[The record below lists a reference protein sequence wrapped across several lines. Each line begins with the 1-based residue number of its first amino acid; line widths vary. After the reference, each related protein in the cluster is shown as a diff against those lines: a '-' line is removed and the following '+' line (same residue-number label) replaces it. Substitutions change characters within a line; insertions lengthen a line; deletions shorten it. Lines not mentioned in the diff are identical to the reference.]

1 MKFRQNGANAAR
13 RRRKIDAFRAVRAR
27 VPPAPLRCASLPF
40 RSAGTPVAYNA
51 YKEKEK
57 RKGLRRTKRLPFLCV
72 FPSRRCAARSRSRTS
87 PAHAEKRAE
96 KKAAAFSLPREKI
109 LRLSPVPL
117 RADRLFSSRS
127 PPRPPPHRKGRFF
140 LRGRRSPLCKTGA
153 KKQPAREG
161 RLFCFV
167 YFSSRCLSPLA
178 AMSRRYC
185 MPRQEMHDT
194 PA

>member
-1 MKFRQNGANAAR
+1 MRLSAVPQRRERLSHITHIKRERKKKGAAPDKASPLSLR
-13 RRRKIDAFRAVRAR
+13 FSL
-27 VPPAPLRCASLPF
+27 APLRRAFPKQDVPRRGARKF
-40 RSAGTPVAYNA
+40 SAPA
-51 YKEKEK
+51 
-57 RKGLRRTKRLPFLCV
+57 F
-72 FPSRRCAARSRSRTS
+72 
-87 PAHAEKRAE
+87 PAHAEKRAK
-96 KKAAAFSLPREKI
+96 KKAAAFSLPHEKI

-127 PPRPPPHRKGRFF
+127 PPRPPPHREGRFF
-140 LRGRRSPLCKTGA
+140 LRGRHSPLCKTGA

>member
-1 MKFRQNGANAAR
+1 MKFRQNGANGANAAR
-13 RRRKIDAFRAVRAR
+13 RCD
-27 VPPAPLRCASLPF
+27 APLC
-40 RSAGTPVAYNA
+40 RSAALGTPVAYNA

-57 RKGLRRTKRLPFLCV
+57 KKGAAPDKAPPLSLRFSLAPLRRA
-72 FPSRRCAARSRSRTS
+72 FPKQDVPRRGVRKVSAPAF

-96 KKAAAFSLPREKI
+96 KKAAAFSLPREKN
-109 LRLSPVPL
+109 PPPL
-117 RADRLFSSRS
+117 SRS
-127 PPRPPPHRKGRFF
+127 LPRGQPLLIALPSAAASASGGRFF

-153 KKQPAREG
+153 KKQPARGG